1 MRKILLFLGLFFCF
15 SCCVQKQEDTLLI
28 QVKCRNRN
36 VFDRNGED
44 YIKLWIN
51 DTLKFRGVYQVNT
64 KDSIDA
70 FYGMP
75 VAVINKFNRDSLKI
89 RIRITSLD
97 SVLFGK
103 KQVIDSVFY
112 YPIDSIPELVIS
124 DRRILYPYSYS
135 GDFAIFDPI
144 RDYGFWIID

>member
-28 QVKCRNRN
+28 QVTCSNRN

-51 DTLKFRGVYQVNT
+51 DTLMFRGVYQVNT

-75 VAVINKFNRDSLKI
+75 VAVINKYNRDSLKI

>member
-28 QVKCRNRN
+28 QVTCSNRN

-51 DTLKFRGVYQVNT
+51 DTLMFRGVYQVNT

>member
-1 MRKILLFLGLFFCF
+1 MRKILLFLVLFFCF
-15 SCCVQKQEDTLLI
+15 PCCVQKQEDTLLI
-28 QVKCRNRN
+28 RVACMNRR
-36 VFDRNGED
+36 VYDRNDED

-51 DTLKFRGVYQVNT
+51 DTLIYRGLYHADTEDSVY
-64 KDSIDA
+64 A
-70 FYGMP
+70 LRGMP

-124 DRRILYPYSYS
+124 DCRILYPCSYS
-135 GDFAIFDPI
+135 GDFSIFDPI

>member
-51 DTLKFRGVYQVNT
+51 DTLMFRGVYQVNT

>member
-51 DTLKFRGVYQVNT
+51 DTLMFRGVYQVNT

-75 VAVINKFNRDSLKI
+75 VAVINKYNRDSLKI

-103 KQVIDSVFY
+103 KQVIDSEFY